1 MNSWNCPLKSS
12 SVAMR
17 TLLVT
22 PSYFPIV
29 GGSEILTRILAAK
42 LRSIGIETDI
52 MTFNMSK
59 KWEVRWK
66 AETVKEGSIKLIK
79 VPALNLFGSANPLF
93 NTLRM
98 NVLPRPD
105 FVKTLG
111 DYHIIHFVGEAD
123 LGLPLLARF
132 VKRPKLMQCVGIFR
146 NGGIYNYYKY
156 QRRSL
161 GIIFRRYF
169 PNLADIFVASSSE
182 EKELLSELGV
192 DEEKILILP
201 LGVDV
206 ETFAPAE
213 EKKIENL
220 ILFVGRVDRIKG
232 LHVLIESLQ
241 HIRTPV
247 QVAVIGPRW
256 DEAYVKEMEKR
267 SETVSREG
275 RHKVMFL
282 GAMSQQDLVPWYQKA
297 AVLVCPYLYETYSNV
312 VREAIACGTP
322 VISTGS
328 HISNTCSDG
337 IILTARTPVRLAEA
351 IENLLKNKN
360 TRERCG
366 KEGRRYAEN
375 SLSWNSIIK
384 ELEAIYK
391 KMLARAVV
399 T

>member
-1 MNSWNCPLKSS
+1 
-12 SVAMR
+12 MR

-29 GGSEILTRILAAK
+29 GGSEILTRILANR
-42 LRSIGIETDI
+42 LSNIGIKTDI
-52 MTFNMSK
+52 MTYNMDK
-59 KWEVRWK
+59 KWEPRWK

-93 NTLRM
+93 STLRM

-105 FVKTLG
+105 FIKAFA

-123 LGLPLLARF
+123 LSLPLLACF

-146 NGGIYNYYKY
+146 YGGIYNYYKY
-156 QRRSL
+156 QRRYL
-161 GIIFRRYF
+161 GTIFRRYF

-192 DEEKILILP
+192 DEDKILLLP

-206 ETFAPAE
+206 ETFIPAE
-213 EKKIENL
+213 EKRIENL
-220 ILFVGRVDRIKG
+220 ILFVGRIDRIKG

-241 HIRTPV
+241 HIRIPV

-256 DEAYVKEMEKR
+256 DEAYVREIEKR
-267 SETVSREG
+267 SVTISKERK
-275 RHKVMFL
+275 HKVTFL
-282 GAMSQQDLVPWYQKA
+282 GPMDQENLVPWYQKA
-297 AVLVCPYLYETYSNV
+297 AVLVCPYLYETHSNV

-328 HISNTCSDG
+328 HMSNTCSDG
-337 IILTARTPVRLAEA
+337 IILTSRNPERLAET
-351 IENLLKNKN
+351 IENLLKNKG

-366 KEGRRYAEN
+366 KEGRGYAEN

-384 ELEAIYK
+384 ELVVIYER
-391 KMLARAVV
+391 MLGD
-399 T
+399 